1 MDVFLLLPALCS
13 LPRQTQFTI
22 GALLTNFTVAST
34 LPTFGPL
41 AGDGDDDEEDGDD
54 DDAGTPCAGVFDG

>member
-1 MDVFLLLPALCS
+1 MQMHACFFCFSLRFARLS
-13 LPRQTQFTI
+13 LPSQTQFTI

-41 AGDGDDDEEDGDD
+41 AGDGDDE